1 MRTEWSCFVLDLT
14 RLTISE
20 ALEKIKNKE
29 ISIIELVRSYLKQIE
44 NLNKTIGAYITV
56 CREDCERMGPILQ
69 EKLDCGEN
77 IPLAGIPMALS
88 DNIITRGVLTTC
100 ASKMLHNFIPQY
112 DSTVNEKLRHSGAIL
127 LGKLNMDEFSI
138 GSSNENSYF
147 GPVKNPWDPERVPG
161 GSCGGAA
168 AAVAANMACFAL
180 GSDACGSVRQPSSF
194 CGVVGL
200 KPTYGLIS
208 RYGLIAF
215 ASSLEQIG
223 PITRTVEDC
232 AIVLNAIAGYDP
244 KDSTSANI
252 KHPDYTAFLKD
263 NIKGLKIGLPKEYI
277 EKGLQKEIKQKL
289 CEALTVFESMG
300 AVVEEISIPMTKYA
314 IPAYYIIAS
323 AEASSNLARYDGI
336 RYGYRAE
343 DCESLE
349 ELYKK
354 TRSEGFGFEVKRTI
368 MLGAYFI
375 SRNCYDSYY
384 KKALKVRR
392 LISEDF
398 KKAFNDIDVIITPT
412 VPKTAFKTGRKDDP
426 IQMCMSNIY
435 TVSANLAGLCAISIP
450 HGTDCNGLPVGLQL
464 IGKPFDEGTLIRA
477 AYAFEKNT

>member
-147 GPVKNPWDPERVPG
+147 GPVKNPWDPEGFQAVHAVGLRQR
-161 GSCGGAA
+161 
-168 AAVAANMACFAL
+168 VAANMACLPWFGCLWLWTAFIL
-180 GSDACGSVRQPSSF
+180 LWGCRFKTNLWSDFKIWAYCICIV
-194 CGVVGL
+194 
-200 KPTYGLIS
+200 
-208 RYGLIAF
+208 
-215 ASSLEQIG
+215 IG
-223 PITRTVEDC
+223 ANRSNNRTVEDC

-277 EKGLQKEIKQKL
+277 EKGLQKEIKQNL